1 MERRAPDAFSW
12 MDEPL
17 ADTPAARPSGPS
29 PVTRPLEA
37 ESIEHGLTETAFQ
50 DPATDDPSEGEST
63 WSVAGAIESLWPRGF
78 AEWFVV
84 AQTALPALLFLPGSQ
99 SLRLPIRIG
108 AYAMPLLGLL
118 LWWANTSVRDERH
131 PASSWLRVGVL
142 WLGLMLTHPLTN
154 TMVGGIAQIVLYVAV
169 FSGVFWAPSMVS
181 RRDGLIRILALLLIC
196 NGINAAVGVLQ
207 VYDPDRWMPP
217 ELSYAF
223 QTRDAIAR
231 MTYIGGDGRA
241 IVRPPGLFDT
251 PGAVC
256 GPGTVAA
263 VLGLIFALQPLPIW
277 KRGAALG
284 FSGVGLAAIYLSHVR
299 ANFVITLGML
309 CLYGVALVIQGQRKR
324 ALTFVGACALV
335 VVGAFLGASVL
346 GGESIA
352 NRFSTLV
359 AEDPRSV
366 YYASR
371 GLQLQGGFSEIASK
385 HPLGAGL
392 ARWGLVYDYFGD
404 RGNLDSA
411 PLWAEIQ
418 PTAWL
423 IDGGLLFV
431 AFYSV
436 AILAVMRRQ
445 WRLVLE
451 LPDRDDR
458 LWAATVVAVN
468 AGTIA
473 LVFSFVPFVTQVGVQ
488 FWFLE
493 GALHGALGQTLTRDE
508 GAEDPAAR
516 AA

>member
-1 MERRAPDAFSW
+1 MEPRTSDAFSW

-17 ADTPAARPSGPS
+17 ADAPVARPSGVS
-29 PVTRPLEA
+29 
-37 ESIEHGLTETAFQ
+37 
-50 DPATDDPSEGEST
+50 PATGPHAASSMGSGPAVAAFHDPSTEESPATEST
-63 WSVAGAIESLWPRGF
+63 WSVASAIESLWPRGF

-84 AQTALPALLFLPGSQ
+84 AQTALPAMLFLPGSQ
-99 SLRLPIRIG
+99 SLRLPIRIA
-108 AYAMPLLGLL
+108 AYAIPLLGLC
-118 LWWANTSVRDERH
+118 LWWARSESHGEKH
-131 PASSWLRVGVL
+131 PASSWLRAGVL

-154 TMVGGIAQIVLYVAV
+154 TMVGGLAQIVLYVAV

-181 RRDGLIRILALLLIC
+181 RRDGLMRVLALLLIC

-207 VYDPDRWMPP
+207 VYDPDRWMPR

-223 QTRDAIAR
+223 QSRDAVAR
-231 MTYIGGDGRA
+231 MTYIGSEGRV

-277 KRGAALG
+277 KRGVAVG
-284 FSGVGLAAIYLSHVR
+284 FSAVGLAAIYLSHVR

-309 CLYGVALVIQGQRKR
+309 AVYGVALIIQGQRKR

-392 ARWGLVYDYFGD
+392 ARWGLVFDYFGD
-404 RGNLDSA
+404 RANLDSP

-418 PTAWL
+418 PTAWV
-423 IDGGLLFV
+423 IDGGLPLV
-431 AFYSV
+431 AFYSI
-436 AILAVMRRQ
+436 ALLAVIRRQ
-445 WRLVLE
+445 WRLVRA

-493 GALHGALGQTLTRDE
+493 GALHGALGHALTRDE
-508 GAEDPAAR
+508 GAEDLAAR

>member
-1 MERRAPDAFSW
+1 

-17 ADTPAARPSGPS
+17 AETPATQPSTPAPNTRSTPSVSIDRASTDREFQGPQ
-29 PVTRPLEA
+29 A
-37 ESIEHGLTETAFQ
+37 
-50 DPATDDPSEGEST
+50 DDQAADREST
-63 WSVAGAIESLWPRGF
+63 WSVESAIESLWPRGF

-108 AYAMPLLGLL
+108 AYAIPLLGLC
-118 LWWANTSVRDERH
+118 LWWARSQSRVDTH
-131 PASSWLRVGVL
+131 PASAWLRAGVL

-154 TMVGGIAQIVLYVAV
+154 TMVGGIAQIVLYAAV

-181 RRDGLIRILALLLIC
+181 RRDGLMRILALLLIC

-207 VYDPDRWMPP
+207 VYDPDRWMPR
-217 ELSYAF
+217 ELSHMF
-223 QTRDAIAR
+223 QSRDAIAR
-231 MTYIGGDGRA
+231 MTYIGNNGRA

-251 PGAVC
+251 PGSVC

-284 FSGVGLAAIYLSHVR
+284 FSAVGLAAIYLSHVR

-309 CLYGVALVIQGQRKR
+309 CVYGAALLIQGQRRR
-324 ALTFVGACALV
+324 ALTFVGACVFV
-335 VVGAFLGASVL
+335 VVAAFVGASVL

-352 NRFSTLV
+352 SRFSTLV

-371 GLQLQGGFSEIASK
+371 GLQLQGGFSEIASN

-392 ARWGLVYDYFGD
+392 ARWGLIYDYFGD
-404 RGNLDSA
+404 HGNLDSP

-418 PTAWL
+418 PTAWV

-431 AFYSV
+431 GLYSM

-445 WRLVLE
+445 WHLVRA

-458 LWAATVVAVN
+458 LWAAAVVAVN

-473 LVFSFVPFVTQVGVQ
+473 LVFSFVPFATQVGVQ

-493 GALHGALGQTLTRDE
+493 GALHGALGQALARDQ
-508 GAEDPAAR
+508 GAEAPAAR